1 MRALPLT
8 VERLTFGPDA
18 LAHAGR
24 QVVFLPYAAPG
35 DQVTAEVV
43 EQRPGYLR
51 ARVATVDVPGPD
63 RVLPGCAAFPICGG
77 CQWQHIAP
85 AAQRAAKSAIVAEQL
100 ARIGRVRDVAVEPTL
115 PSPADWGS
123 RARITL
129 VADGRRLGFHR
140 ARSHALVEVDDC
152 PVADPALL
160 RPLPA
165 VRRWATAVRMTLERV
180 TLAVA
185 PGGVAL
191 AATAAGTPGAADVA
205 ATEELLAS
213 TAAVRGAVLL
223 GRGTRVVVGDPEIRV
238 PLEPGLDLVVPADV
252 FTQVNPGANALL
264 VATVARLLGDVA
276 GRRILDLYCGA
287 GNFGLP
293 LARRGAVVLGIE
305 RSPHAVVAGAAN
317 AERLGLGG
325 ATFRAATV
333 ARALA
338 DVAAGTIDAVVLD
351 PPRAGAADAVAQIAA
366 LAAPRIVYV
375 SCDPATLAR
384 DVRSLAAHGYRLGT
398 VQPIDVFPQT
408 YHVETVAELRLT

>member
-1 MRALPLT
+1 MRALALT

-35 DQVTAEVV
+35 DQVTAAVV
-43 EQRPGYLR
+43 EEHPGYLR
-51 ARVATVDVPGPD
+51 ARVESVDVPGPD

-77 CQWQHIAP
+77 CQWQHVAP
-85 AAQRAAKSAIVAEQL
+85 AAQRDAKAAIVAEQL
-100 ARIGRVRDVAVEPTL
+100 ARIGRVRDVIVAPTL
-115 PSPADWGS
+115 PSPADWRS
-123 RARITL
+123 RTRITL
-129 VADGRRLGFHR
+129 AADGRRLGFHR
-140 ARSHALVEVDDC
+140 ARSHTLVEIDDC
-152 PVADPALL
+152 PIADAALIH
-160 RPLPA
+160 PLPA
-165 VRRWATAVRMTLERV
+165 VRHWATTVRMALERV

-191 AATAAGTPGAADVA
+191 AATAAGAPGAADVA
-205 ATEELLAS
+205 ATEQLLAG
-213 TAAVRGAVLL
+213 TPEVRGAVLL
-223 GRGTRVVVGDPEIRV
+223 GRGTRVAVGDPGVRV
-238 PLEPGLDLVVPADV
+238 PLESGLDLEVPVDA

-287 GNFGLP
+287 GNFALP

-305 RSPHAVVAGAAN
+305 RAPEAVAAGAAN
-317 AERLGLGG
+317 AARLGLGT

-338 DVAAGTIDAVVLD
+338 DVAAGSVDAVVLD
-351 PPRAGAADAVAQIAA
+351 PPRAGAADVVNQIAA
-366 LAAPRIVYV
+366 LGAPRIVYV

-384 DVRSLAAHGYRLGT
+384 DVRSLGARGYRLGT
-398 VQPIDVFPQT
+398 VQPIDLFPQT